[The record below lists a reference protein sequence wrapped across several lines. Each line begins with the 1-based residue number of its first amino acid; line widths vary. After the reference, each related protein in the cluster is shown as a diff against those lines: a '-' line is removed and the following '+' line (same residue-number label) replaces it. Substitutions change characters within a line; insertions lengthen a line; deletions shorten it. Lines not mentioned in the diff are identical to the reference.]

1 MKLSVRPYSVNGQ
14 LVNTMEVFQIVEL
27 GHREFC
33 LEMSDQGPRLRR
45 DHKYYAQ
52 VQGEMALI
60 TCSWC
65 DFVVWTA
72 ANRSNCF
79 IEIIYFNEVFV
90 SNMLPKLVE
99 FFNLYRVIP
108 LNALL
113 VQLYFL
119 LNYYL
124 L

>member
-1 MKLSVRPYSVNGQ
+1 MG
-14 LVNTMEVFQIVEL
+14 VFQIVEL

-33 LEMSDQGPRLRR
+33 LEMSDQGPRRRR

-52 VQGEMALI
+52 VQEEMALMS
-60 TCSWC
+60 CSWC
-65 DFVVWTA
+65 DFVVWA
-72 ANRSNCF
+72 AVNRSNCF
-79 IEIIYFNEVFV
+79 IEIIYFDEVFV
-90 SNMLPKLVE
+90 SIMLPKLVE